1 MGSPGPLLLDYG
13 TRLGARALG
22 LQTGVVAPGQPADF
36 IGVNVN
42 HQALA
47 GWNGDDFLDVL
58 FFGASS
64 EVITQTWVGGRKVSE
79 K

>member
-1 MGSPGPLLLDYG
+1 
-13 TRLGARALG
+13 
-22 LQTGVVAPGQPADF
+22 
-36 IGVNVN
+36 VN
-42 HQALA
+42 HPAMA

-64 EVITQTWVGGRKVSE
+64 EVITQTWVGGRKVSG